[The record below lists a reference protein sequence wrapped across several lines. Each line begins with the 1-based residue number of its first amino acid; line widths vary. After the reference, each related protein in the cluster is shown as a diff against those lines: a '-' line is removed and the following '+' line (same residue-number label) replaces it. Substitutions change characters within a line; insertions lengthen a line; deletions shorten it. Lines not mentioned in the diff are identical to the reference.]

1 LKLGE
6 AMVKE
11 GLITNDTLAR
21 ALERQIIF
29 GGRLGTNLIEMGAI
43 SEENLARFLG
53 RVLGVPYAGPAQFE
67 EVPQDALEAV
77 KAELVEKYIIF
88 PLKKERSRLHLA
100 MKDPNDIAMV
110 DELRF
115 VLGTEIKGYIASE
128 IRILYALEKY
138 YGIKRDLRYVSILEE
153 EETWDAKSAPHD
165 IVDLPKEPV
174 NAAQTNTAQ
183 EATAPAPE
191 YVKPVPEPPAPGRV
205 EPAVTGPVEPSP
217 EPVKSEVQAPAPSAA
232 SAHPEPPA
240 PIAAPAASA
249 WTAVSVPAPVKSP
262 QSPFEILASPLDRE
276 SIAEAVV
283 MAAVEKLSRV
293 ALFRVKEGVLSGW
306 RCALSGAE
314 ADISRLAI
322 KIDLP
327 CIFKEVVEEKSLYKG
342 PVVPLPKNDMLMDAL
357 GGNRPLEAVACP
369 LVIKDKVV
377 AVLYGDNGPGS
388 MTRCETDFFIS
399 LMSKAAI
406 SLEILILKNKILS

>member
-29 GGRLGTNLIEMGAI
+29 GGRLGTNLIEMGSI

-53 RVLGVPYAGPAQFE
+53 KVLGVPYAEPAQFE
-67 EVPQDALEAV
+67 EVPQDALDAV
-77 KAELVEKYIIF
+77 KPELAERYIIF

-100 MKDPNDIAMV
+100 MKDPNDIALV

-138 YGIKRDLRYVSILEE
+138 YGIKRDLRYVSILDE
-153 EETWDAKSAPHD
+153 EETWDAKSEPHD
-165 IVDLPKEPV
+165 LVDLPKEPV
-174 NAAQTNTAQ
+174 KASVTKPVQ
-183 EATAPAPE
+183 ESPAPVPE
-191 YVKPVPEPPAPGRV
+191 YVKTVPEPPAAEQV
-205 EPAVTGPVEPSP
+205 KPAVPEPVIPSV
-217 EPVKSEVQAPAPSAA
+217 EPVKSEIPSPA
-232 SAHPEPPA
+232 PPA
-240 PIAAPAASA
+240 PAAPPAVSAMAPAAKA
-249 WTAVSVPAPVKSP
+249 T
-262 QSPFEILASPLDRE
+262 QSPYEMLASPSDRE
-276 SIAEAVV
+276 SIANALVL
-283 MAAVEKLSRV
+283 AAVEKLSRV

-306 RCALSGAE
+306 RCEISGAA

-342 PVVPLPKNDMLMDAL
+342 PVVPLPKNDILMDAL
-357 GGNRPLEAVACP
+357 GGDRPIEAVACP

-388 MTRCETDFFIS
+388 MTRCETAFFIS
-399 LMSKAAI
+399 LMSKASM

>member
-53 RVLGVPYAGPAQFE
+53 KVLGVPYAEPAQFE
-67 EVPQDALEAV
+67 EVPQDSLDAV
-77 KAELVEKYIIF
+77 KPELAEKYTIF

-100 MKDPNDIAMV
+100 MKDPNDIALV

-138 YGIKRDLRYVSILEE
+138 YGVKRDLRYVSILEE
-153 EETWDAKSAPHD
+153 EDTWDAKSTPHD
-165 IVDLPKEPV
+165 LVDLPKEPV
-174 NAAQTNTAQ
+174 KAAETKPVQ
-183 EATAPAPE
+183 EAPAPVPE
-191 YVKPVPEPPAPGRV
+191 YVKTVPEPPVPEQVKPAGPRPVIPSV
-205 EPAVTGPVEPSP
+205 ET
-217 EPVKSEVQAPAPSAA
+217 VKSEIPAPAPPAPPAPSAR
-232 SAHPEPPA
+232 PA
-240 PIAAPAASA
+240 
-249 WTAVSVPAPVKSP
+249 SVPAHAAKSP
-262 QSPFEILASPLDRE
+262 QSPYEMLASPSDRE
-276 SIAEAVV
+276 SIADALVL
-283 MAAVEKLSRV
+283 AAVERLSRV

-306 RCALSGAE
+306 RCAISGAA

-322 KIDLP
+322 RIDLP
-327 CIFKEVVEEKSLYKG
+327 CIFKDVVEEKSLYKG
-342 PVVPLPKNDMLMDAL
+342 PVVPLPRNDMLMDAL
-357 GGNRPLEAVACP
+357 DGDRPLEAVACP

-399 LMSKAAI
+399 LMSKAAM

>member
-1 LKLGE
+1 MKLGE

-21 ALERQIIF
+21 SLERQIIF

-53 RVLGVPYAGPAQFE
+53 KVLGVPYAEPAQFE
-67 EVPQDALEAV
+67 EVPQDALDAV
-77 KAELVEKYIIF
+77 KAELAEKYTIF

-100 MKDPNDIAMV
+100 MKDPNDIALV

-128 IRILYALEKY
+128 IRILYALEKH
-138 YGIKRDLRYVSILEE
+138 YGVKRDLRYVSILEE
-153 EETWDAKSAPHD
+153 EETWDAKSVPHD
-165 IVDLPKEPV
+165 LIDLPKEPV
-174 NAAQTNTAQ
+174 KATETKPAQ
-183 EATAPAPE
+183 ETPAPVPE
-191 YVKPVPEPPAPGRV
+191 YVKTAPEPPA
-205 EPAVTGPVEPSP
+205 A
-217 EPVKSEVQAPAPSAA
+217 EPVKPEVEPVKPA
-232 SAHPEPPA
+232 PPA
-240 PIAAPAASA
+240 PVPAPAASA
-249 WTAVSVPAPVKSP
+249 RPAVSVAALAAKTPRSP
-262 QSPFEILASPLDRE
+262 YEMLASPSDRE

-283 MAAVEKLSRV
+283 MASVEKLSRV
-293 ALFRVKEGVLSGW
+293 ALFKVKEGVLSGW
-306 RCALSGAE
+306 RCALSGA
-314 ADISRLAI
+314 ATDISRLAI

-342 PVVPLPKNDMLMDAL
+342 PVTPLPKNDMLMDAL
-357 GGNRPLEAVACP
+357 GGDRPLEAVACP

-388 MTRCETDFFIS
+388 MTRCDTAFFIS
-399 LMSKAAI
+399 LMAKASM
-406 SLEILILKNKILS
+406 SLEILIL

>member
-11 GLITNDTLAR
+11 GLITNYTLAR

-29 GGRLGTNLIEMGAI
+29 GGRLGTNLVEMGAI

-53 RVLGVPYAGPAQFE
+53 RVLGVPYAGAAQFE
-67 EVPQDALEAV
+67 EVPRDALEAV
-77 KAELVEKYIIF
+77 RGDLVEKYTIF

-115 VLGTEIKGYIASE
+115 ALGTEIKGYIASE
-128 IRILYALEKY
+128 IRIVYALEKY
-138 YGIKRDLRYVSILEE
+138 YGIKRDLRYVSVPDD
-153 EETWDAKSAPHD
+153 EETWGAKPAPHYLAG
-165 IVDLPKEPV
+165 LPKAAETKPV
-174 NAAQTNTAQ
+174 Q
-183 EATAPAPE
+183 EAPAPPPE
-191 YVKPVPEPPAPGRV
+191 PEHVETIPEPPAPEQV
-205 EPAVTGPVEPSP
+205 EPAVTEPVEHSTDYDYP
-217 EPVKSEVQAPAPSAA
+217 EPLAPVAPGAFAWPAVSD
-232 SAHPEPPA
+232 PA
-240 PIAAPAASA
+240 PI
-249 WTAVSVPAPVKSP
+249 KIP
-262 QSPFEILASPLDRE
+262 QSPFEMLASPSDRE
-276 SIAEAVV
+276 SVAEALV
-283 MAAVEKLSRV
+283 MATVEKLSRV

-314 ADISRLAI
+314 ADISRLAMRT
-322 KIDLP
+322 DLP
-327 CIFKEVVEEKSLYKG
+327 CIFKDVVEEKSLYKG
-342 PVVPLPKNDMLMDAL
+342 PLVPLPTNVMLMDAL
-357 GGNRPLEAVACP
+357 GGDGPLEAVACP
-369 LVIKDKVV
+369 LVIRDKVV

-399 LMSKAAI
+399 LMSKAAM